1 MSGGFTPTNTER
13 QSPTP
18 DVKISKLTYY
28 MNIMT
33 DVLLKKVNTLRMTD
47 TNANACGWQ
56 KPFI

>member
-1 MSGGFTPTNTER
+1 MSSCFTPTNTER
-13 QSPTP
+13 QSPPP

-33 DVLLKKVNTLRMTD
+33 DVLLKKVNTLQMTD

-56 KPFI
+56 KLFI